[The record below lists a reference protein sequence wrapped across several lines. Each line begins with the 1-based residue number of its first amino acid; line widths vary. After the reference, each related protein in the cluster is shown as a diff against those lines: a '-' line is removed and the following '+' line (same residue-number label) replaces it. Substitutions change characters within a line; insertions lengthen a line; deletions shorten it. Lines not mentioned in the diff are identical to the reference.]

1 MVEPQNRTILQS
13 WTGMHIT
20 LLYSTRSFLLH
31 NSFAGLPARTRLFLS
46 FGVCV
51 MGATGLIISDY
62 IEKVVPPTTPGQ
74 S

>member
-13 WTGMHIT
+13 WT
-20 LLYSTRSFLLH
+20 
-31 NSFAGLPARTRLFLS
+31 GLPARTRLFLS

-62 IEKVVPPTTPGQ
+62 MEKVVPPTTPAQ